1 MQRLLLLPLF
11 LLLGIAYL
19 ANAQQRPQFPPAAQA
34 TPERESH
41 YRPRV
46 VILKLKAS
54 VPNRRDALL
63 FGVPAIDAL
72 LQQADIRQRR
82 PLYPMAPYSAMELF
96 SANSL
101 RFDKTYVISYANPI
115 DPRTV
120 ANQLRETGLV
130 EYAAPY
136 RAFRIAKTPNDPR
149 LAEQYW
155 VKQSEAEA
163 AWEITTGD
171 TSIAIGIIDSGVEWS
186 HQDLRD
192 NVAVNWGETGT
203 DGSGKE
209 KQTNGIDDDGNGY
222 ADDFYGWDFIGNL
235 TEQEFLDSAFKPDNN
250 PEPQPAP
257 KQIPHGT
264 LVAGCASAVTN
275 NDRGV
280 AGAGYH
286 TRLIL
291 TKCAPDSSGAMLYD
305 VYDAMRYAVD
315 RGARI
320 LNLSWGAAEWE
331 LAPGELPLIEEA
343 IAYAR
348 SNNVLV
354 VASAGNDGLFL
365 GRNPFYPA
373 GLPGVLSV
381 GASNANNNAA
391 GFSNYGAGVTLFAAG
406 QAILSTSSGNS
417 YQPANGTSFAAP
429 IVSGAAAL
437 VMALHPDWT
446 PDQIRMQLRV
456 TGDTLQ
462 LPHPYT
468 YRRLNMRRALELNRD
483 LTAATGT
490 LPGIALTSYTLHGNA
505 SDTLRSASDR
515 VKVRLS
521 LTNWLAPGK
530 NIQIAPWGESM
541 LLADPVAIQTI
552 GTKEGQ
558 QIEVVAR
565 LNPDRSLFSEGK
577 SLLILQLS
585 NGEGYRDVIAIPIE
599 VDLPG
604 LRTQS
609 VNQETEGNTS
619 FAVSVATPSRTEAW
633 VLGYAQRGPNDW
645 FYSATRTT
653 DGQTWEPFAR
663 IPGTEKHTIRAIS
676 AVDSN
681 NAVVAGYGRPD
692 GELESFVLR
701 TSNGGKAWEQAT
713 ITAVAD
719 EPTRIWMFDK
729 KEGIVC
735 GKSKPGAG
743 SGIGRTSDG
752 GATWSPVELPD
763 RLPQIEDGIM
773 ATIGNTIYLSRIGR
787 DPASQPTLT
796 RIYRSD
802 NRGQT
807 WRVVD
812 TLPQAAEIT
821 SMAFATPEQGM
832 MQLLSRSGGGN
843 QANQLQATTDG
854 GGTWIPR
861 GNGIPSGYR
870 PTQLAAMSGRIYLAA
885 SDHTL
890 ESTGG
895 LFGSRTVGASW
906 EQIPVPAGLNFFDI
920 GYGAQMAGGGDG
932 EGNTLWLAQYSLYGY
947 REAKVS
953 SAPIQEATSISGL
966 ATVANM
972 SVAPN
977 PADRTTTLQ
986 FQLRRAASVELAL
999 CTNSGQQVWGNRSR
1013 QLAAGDHTALIDCSA
1028 MPQGSYY
1035 LSVTANGERTTYPV
1049 AVIRQ

>member
-1 MQRLLLLPLF
+1 MQRPLLLPL
-11 LLLGIAYL
+11 LLFLGIAYL
-19 ANAQQRPQFPPAAQA
+19 ANAQQRIPLPPAAQA
-34 TPERESH
+34 DTAQTSH
-41 YRPRV
+41 YRPGV
-46 VILKLKAS
+46 IILKLKAS
-54 VPNRRDALL
+54 VPNRRGALM

-72 LQQADIRQRR
+72 LQQAGIRQRR
-82 PLYPMAPYSAMELF
+82 PLYPMAPSMELF
-96 SANSL
+96 SVALSPFN
-101 RFDKTYVISYANPI
+101 RTYVINYGNPI

-136 RAFRIAKTPNDPR
+136 RAFRTSNTPNDPR

-155 VKQSEAEA
+155 VKQSDAEA

-186 HQDLRD
+186 HEDLRD
-192 NVAVNWGETGT
+192 NVAVNWGESGT
-203 DGSGKE
+203 DGNGKE

-222 ADDFYGWDFIGNL
+222 VDDFYGWDFIGNL
-235 TEQEFLDSAFKPDNN
+235 SEQEFLDSAFKPDNN
-250 PEPQPAP
+250 PQPLPAP

-291 TKCAPDSSGAMLYD
+291 TKCAPDSSGSMLYD

-320 LNLSWGAAEWE
+320 LNLSWGASESE
-331 LAPGELPLIEEA
+331 LAPGELPLMEEA

-373 GLPGVLSV
+373 DLPGVMSV
-381 GASNANNNAA
+381 GASNSNNNAA

-406 QAILSTSSGNS
+406 QAVLSTSSGDS
-417 YQPANGTSFAAP
+417 YQPANGTSFSAP

-446 PDQIRMQLRV
+446 PDQVRMQLRV

-462 LPHPYT
+462 TAHPYA

-483 LTAATGT
+483 LTSATGT
-490 LPGIALTSYTLHGNA
+490 LPGIALNSYALHGNA
-505 SDTLRSASDR
+505 SDTIRSADDR

-530 NIQIAPWGESM
+530 NIQIAPWSRSM

-552 GTKEGQ
+552 GTKEEQ
-558 QIEVVAR
+558 QVEIVAR

-577 SLLILQLS
+577 SLLILELT
-585 NGEGYRDVIAIPIE
+585 NGEGYRDLIAIPIE

-609 VNQETEGNTS
+609 VNQETEGITS
-619 FAVSVATPSRTEAW
+619 FVVSVAAPSQREAW
-633 VLGYAQRGPNDW
+633 ALGYAQRGPNDW
-645 FYSATRTT
+645 FYSAARTT
-653 DGQTWEPFAR
+653 DGQIWSPFTR
-663 IPGTEKHTIRAIS
+663 IPGTDKITIRAIN
-676 AVDSN
+676 AFDSN
-681 NAVVAGYGRPD
+681 HAVVVGSGRPE
-692 GELESFVLR
+692 GELESFIFR
-701 TSNGGKAWEQAT
+701 TSNGGKAWEQTT
-713 ITAVAD
+713 ITPVAT
-719 EPTRIWMFDK
+719 EPTRIWMFDE

-743 SGIGRTSDG
+743 SGVGRTADG
-752 GATWSPVELPD
+752 GETWSPVELPD
-763 RLPQIEDGIM
+763 RLQQQVEEGIM
-773 ATIGNTIYLSRIGR
+773 ATVGSTIYLSRIGR
-787 DPASQPTLT
+787 DPAQQPELT

-802 NRGQT
+802 DRGQT

-821 SMAFATPEQGM
+821 SMAFATAEQGM
-832 MQLLSRSGGGN
+832 IQLLGRSGGGN
-843 QANQLQATTDG
+843 QADQLQATTDG
-854 GGTWIPR
+854 GATWIPR
-861 GNGIPSGYR
+861 GNGVPTGYR
-870 PTQLAAMSGRIYLAA
+870 PTQLAAMSGRIYLTA
-885 SDHTL
+885 SDRSL

-895 LFGSRTVGASW
+895 LFASRSVGESW
-906 EQIPVPAGLNFFDI
+906 EYVPVPAGLNFFDI
-920 GYGAQMAGGGDG
+920 GYGTQMAGGSEGQ
-932 EGNTLWLAQYSLYGY
+932 GNTLWLAQYSLYGY

-953 SAPIQEATSISGL
+953 SAPIQGASNISGL
-966 ATVANM
+966 ATVA
-972 SVAPN
+972 SITVAPN
-977 PADRTTTLQ
+977 PADRTATLQ
-986 FQLRRAASVELAL
+986 FQLRHGASVELAL
-999 CTNSGQQVWGNRSR
+999 FTSSGQQVWGNKSS
-1013 QLAAGDHTALIDCSA
+1013 QFAAGDHTVLLDFSA
-1028 MPQGSYY
+1028 MPQGAYY
-1035 LSVTANGERTTYPV
+1035 LNITANGERMTYPV
-1049 AVIRQ
+1049 AVVRR